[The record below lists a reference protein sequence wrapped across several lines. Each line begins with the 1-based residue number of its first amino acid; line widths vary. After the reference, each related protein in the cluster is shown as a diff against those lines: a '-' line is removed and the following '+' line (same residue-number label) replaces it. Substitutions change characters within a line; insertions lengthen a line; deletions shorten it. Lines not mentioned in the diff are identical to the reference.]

1 MSRNAKKEADLAW
14 KGGLCC
20 VIGLAVLLGPQF
32 MPPSG
37 MRDTIAQS
45 AIVGWFALVL
55 GLAFIG
61 HYLWRRRSGAR

>member
-1 MSRNAKKEADLAW
+1 MSLTGKKEADLAW
-14 KGGLCC
+14 KGGLCSL
-20 VIGLAVLLGPQF
+20 IGLAVLLGPRF

-37 MRDTIAQS
+37 MRDTIIQS
-45 AIVGWFALVL
+45 AVVGWFALVL

>member
-1 MSRNAKKEADLAW
+1 MTKAGRNEADLAW
-14 KGGLCC
+14 KGGLCT

-32 MPPSG
+32 MAPSG

-61 HYLWRRRSGAR
+61 QYVWRRRSDRR

>member
-1 MSRNAKKEADLAW
+1 MSRDAKKEADLAW

-45 AIVGWFALVL
+45 SVVGWFALVL
-55 GLAFIG
+55 GLAFTG
-61 HYLWRRRSGAR
+61 QWLWQRRARR